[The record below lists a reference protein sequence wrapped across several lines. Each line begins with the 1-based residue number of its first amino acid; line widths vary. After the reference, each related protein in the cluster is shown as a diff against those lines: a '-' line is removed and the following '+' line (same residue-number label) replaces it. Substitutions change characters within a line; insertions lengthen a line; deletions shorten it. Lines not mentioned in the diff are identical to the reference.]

1 MSKDY
6 KFAALSHVGLVREGN
21 EDNYGFIEFDHK
33 FPFVAIV
40 ADGMGGHLNGELASK
55 IAVEFVQ
62 KQLRKELPLDNSS
75 ENVLN
80 IINDVIQKANMKV
93 YLNSL
98 QSPKNRGMGT
108 TLTIA
113 AFYED
118 SVYIGHI
125 GDSRCFLLRNRYLEL
140 LTKDHTVVEE
150 MVEAGTITLAETY
163 THPQRHVLTQALGS
177 PEYLQPDLLSID
189 LKKKDR
195 FLLCS
200 DGMHGY
206 VEEIQIENSLLQIN
220 EPEKICQ
227 DLVNKALEKGGKDNI
242 TVLNIIFD

>member
-62 KQLRKELPLDNSS
+62 KQLRKELPMDNSS

-80 IINDVIQKANMKV
+80 IINDVIQKANIKV

-118 SVYIGHI
+118 SV
-125 GDSRCFLLRNRYLEL
+125 DRKS
-140 LTKDHTVVEE
+140 VV
-150 MVEAGTITLAETY
+150 
-163 THPQRHVLTQALGS
+163 
-177 PEYLQPDLLSID
+177 
-189 LKKKDR
+189 
-195 FLLCS
+195 
-200 DGMHGY
+200 
-206 VEEIQIENSLLQIN
+206 
-220 EPEKICQ
+220 
-227 DLVNKALEKGGKDNI
+227 
-242 TVLNIIFD
+242 